1 MLEEDINRSIGNSW
15 FRSKI
20 QNSIKERKGYKDS
33 IFAIVKQIIKEFENQ
48 ANPLWTIQ
56 DIEKRTNIE
65 AKKITDFIFE

>member
-1 MLEEDINRSIGNSW
+1 MLEEDINRSIGNAW

-20 QNSIKERKGYKDS
+20 QNSVKERKGYKDS
-33 IFAIVKQIIKEFENQ
+33 IFVQAKQIVKEFENQ
-48 ANPLWTIQ
+48 VNPLWTVQ

>member
-1 MLEEDINRSIGNSW
+1 MLKEDINRSIGNSW

-33 IFAIVKQIIKEFENQ
+33 IFVQAKHIVKEFENQ
-48 ANPLWTIQ
+48 VNPLWTVQ
-56 DIEKRTNIE
+56 DIEKRNKAE